1 MLLDTTVNPLCAGCL
16 NRIGE
21 MTLDTYARAIAY
33 RGKYLLCPECRV
45 HHCDCCGNMM
55 IEECRKVY
63 IVGDYQ
69 YLGNACSS
77 CWSWVISDNPT
88 KIDFPNFSLNAK
100 PNFQG
105 FPASQGGGKLII
117 ESEVW

>member
-33 RGKYLLCPECRV
+33 RGKYLLCPECRKY
-45 HHCDCCGNMM
+45 HCDCCGDMVN
-55 IEECRKVY
+55 EETRKVF
-63 IVGDYQ
+63 IVGDYKF
-69 YLGNACSS
+69 LGRACSP

-88 KIDFPNFSLNAK
+88 KVDFPHFSINAK
-100 PNFQG
+100 PNFRG
-105 FPASQGGGKLII
+105 LPANAVSGTLII
-117 ESEVW
+117 DSEVW